1 MATASIRLSGTVDG
15 LAIGSQPISPTPNT
29 YSAANGTR
37 QFVNLASGN
46 NTITVPSGAH
56 AVGIF
61 PPSGNAV
68 TIQLKGINADTGVAL
83 AVNQWTWI
91 AFSEASPPAT
101 FVLTAGAILNG
112 VELDW
117 V

>member
-1 MATASIRLSGTVDG
+1 MATSSRFIQIAFTDGVSGTQKIEAASNTSSPA
-15 LAIGSQPISPTPNT
+15 AIEIKTLS
-29 YSAANGTR
+29 
-37 QFVNLASGN
+37 SGN